1 MVIGWVSK
9 LALATVA
16 TLGLYAPTLGLPI
29 PGSCVRTGGVA
40 SAAPSP
46 TCAGDLRDC
55 LRVSAREGLYGV
67 RYVTAE
73 DVARCMEAF
82 NSCIH
87 GSASGGGNQA
97 PPTSRSTEG
106 GNGNSTLL
114 PQRFTMTVETSELA
128 CRLNGNGVSCNGEG
142 TMINGTYTSEVTG
155 TLSGLTMAGTLA
167 VHGYSPGFCTSQS
180 EASGP
185 IAYDFSP
192 DGTVA
197 VRQGPQQVE
206 VVYSG
211 GCSDSPPSSSTSPS
225 WSGTG
230 TWSPMK

>member
-1 MVIGWVSK
+1 M
-9 LALATVA
+9 
-16 TLGLYAPTLGLPI
+16 
-29 PGSCVRTGGVA
+29 
-40 SAAPSP
+40 
-46 TCAGDLRDC
+46 
-55 LRVSAREGLYGV
+55 
-67 RYVTAE
+67 
-73 DVARCMEAF
+73 
-82 NSCIH
+82 H
-87 GSASGGGNQA
+87 GSLQHLYPRRCQRERESGSTHLPLDGGW
-97 PPTSRSTEG
+97 
-106 GNGNSTLL
+106 NGKSTLL

-197 VRQGPQQVE
+197 VRQVAAGRSCVQRWVLGFSALVKHITVMEWHRNLVTDE
-206 VVYSG
+206 VGSESG
-211 GCSDSPPSSSTSPS
+211 RFPNVHRGCAEPPIWVGTIRPS
-225 WSGTG
+225 LV
-230 TWSPMK
+230 